1 MDDKNLVLLLTALNQ
16 IATELHQANVLATIG
31 APAPN
36 VELPFV
42 DYADFDPA
50 AIGAKGVA
58 KDKYGWT
65 QLEWG
70 MRSFYR
76 RRSGE
81 DDEKGE
87 AIRFSRCTSG
97 TVQDKNQT
105 WETLVRFRD
114 RKAPK
119 KLTEDQAERMQAA
132 AQSHRQQQ
140 PAPKQ
145 SPVAVAVAPTGPAP
159 TQPVADPF
167 ADWKAARAR
176 INGNIPHWLNLTEGD
191 KLDDIK
197 ARTQALFEFAAI
209 PPEAQIEL
217 AKLSDDYIATLAKA
231 HQLQVALSA
240 GLAILP
246 PNTRSIEVGAAIAT
260 INNLIAAELR
270 KRNTSAAPTV
280 TQSGALVTPATTA
293 TQPALGQGGARSAA
307 EMREWF
313 GKSVKANANQ
323 RQMNDQSR
331 NVVYIALK
339 RACGGD
345 TDKLHRVILALC
357 NVASFRDA
365 TNAQIYALQAWL
377 KPGQGT
383 SKPMNPSASVE
394 AEALA
399 SMEVT
404 TA

>member
-1 MDDKNLVLLLTALNQ
+1 MDDKNFVLLLTALNQ

-167 ADWKAARAR
+167 ADWKSARAR
-176 INGNIPHWLNLTEGD
+176 INGNVPHWMELAEGD

-197 ARTQALFEFAAI
+197 ARTQALFEFASI
-209 PPEAQIEL
+209 PAEAQVEL
-217 AKLSDDYIATLAKA
+217 VKLSNEHMAALAKA
-231 HQLQVALSA
+231 VQIDMPLSP
-240 GLAILP
+240 GLVKLP
-246 PNTRSIEVGAAIAT
+246 PGTRSIEVSAAILT
-260 INNLIAAELR
+260 INNLVAAELR

-280 TQSGALVTPATTA
+280 TQSGAPV

-307 EMREWF
+307 QMVDLF
-313 GKSVKANANQ
+313 AKSVKANAAQ
-323 RQMNDQSR
+323 RPADDKLR
-331 NVVYIALK
+331 NVVYVSLK
-339 RACGGD
+339 QACGGD
-345 TDKLHRVILALC
+345 VEMLHRVILRLC
-357 NVASFRDA
+357 SVTTYRD
-365 TNAQIYALQAWL
+365 TSSAQVYALQVWL